1 MAKAKYSPC
10 IKICT
15 YDDEGYCMG
24 CQRTADEVTGW
35 RDRTEEEQLAGME
48 ILRDRKIYRA
58 SEQVPIDWVCNLYFN
73 EVSDNDI

>member
-1 MAKAKYSPC
+1 
-10 IKICT
+10 
-15 YDDEGYCMG
+15 
-24 CQRTADEVTGW
+24 